1 MDNSKVLNRDFLFQL
16 QASYEAGFRKC
27 AETLGLLK
35 PYLSLREAQ
44 KTYGRS
50 TVDRWINEGLVHV
63 IKDGTNTSKCRIR
76 REEIELVASMSNR
89 ASWYAKLPADLTCE

>member
-50 TVDRWINEGLVHV
+50 TVDRWISEGLVHV